1 MDNKMYCTNCGA
13 EMDPNASICVKCG
26 VNKGKVKKYCAHCGK
41 PVSEE
46 QDVCTNCGAQL
57 SNRIDISKGK
67 DTIKNLSDKAIKETG
82 NLAELASKK
91 TGKRI
96 KPVHLISALGAL
108 VVVIVA
114 AVFLMMP
121 KHLDGTYT
129 TKVNVLFAEVEDSYI
144 FDGDKFTEKVD
155 GDKRTTG
162 TYEIKDG
169 KVILKPLNGESIT
182 GELSKDKKTITID
195 KLEYKKNEE
204 K

>member
-91 TGKRI
+91 TGKQI

-129 TKVNVLFAEVEDSYI
+129 TKVNVLIAEVKASYS
-144 FDGDKFTEKVD
+144 FDGDKFTERVNGEKT
-155 GDKRTTG
+155 KTG
-162 TYEIKDG
+162 TYKIKDG

>member
-26 VNKGKVKKYCAHCGK
+26 VNKGKIKKYCAHCGK

-91 TGKRI
+91 TGKQI
-96 KPVHLISALGAL
+96 KPVYLISALGAL
-108 VVVIVA
+108 IAVIVI

-129 TKVNVLFAEVEDSYI
+129 TKVNILFAEVEDSYI

-169 KVILKPLNGESIT
+169 KVTLKPLNGESIT

-195 KLEYKKNEE
+195 NYKYKKVEE

>member
-91 TGKRI
+91 TGKQI

-108 VVVIVA
+108 VVVIVV

-129 TKVNVLFAEVEDSYI
+129 TKVNVLIAEVKASYS
-144 FDGDKFTEKVD
+144 FDGDKFTKRVNGEKT
-155 GDKRTTG
+155 KTG

-195 KLEYKKNEE
+195 
-204 K
+204 

>member
-1 MDNKMYCTNCGA
+1 MIKMYCTNCGA

-26 VNKGKVKKYCAHCGK
+26 VNKGKIKKYCAHCGK

-91 TGKRI
+91 TGKQI
-96 KPVHLISALGAL
+96 KPVYLISALGAL
-108 VVVIVA
+108 IAVIVV
-114 AVFLMMP
+114 AVFLMTP

-129 TKVNVLFAEVEDSYI
+129 TKVNILFAEVEDSYI

-169 KVILKPLNGESIT
+169 KVTLKPLNGESIT

-195 KLEYKKNEE
+195 NYKYKKVEE

>member
-1 MDNKMYCTNCGA
+1 
-13 EMDPNASICVKCG
+13 
-26 VNKGKVKKYCAHCGK
+26 
-41 PVSEE
+41 
-46 QDVCTNCGAQL
+46 
-57 SNRIDISKGK
+57 
-67 DTIKNLSDKAIKETG
+67 
-82 NLAELASKK
+82 
-91 TGKRI
+91 
-96 KPVHLISALGAL
+96 
-108 VVVIVA
+108 
-114 AVFLMMP
+114 MP

>member
-91 TGKRI
+91 TGKQI

-108 VVVIVA
+108 VVVIVV

-129 TKVNVLFAEVEDSYI
+129 TKVNVLIAEVKASYS
-144 FDGDKFTEKVD
+144 FDGDKFT
-155 GDKRTTG
+155 KR
-162 TYEIKDG
+162 
-169 KVILKPLNGESIT
+169 VNGEKTTRHKLIALVMQFR
-182 GELSKDKKTITID
+182 EHLSVHANIHRPLIANGIVDNLPTFSW
-195 KLEYKKNEE
+195 
-204 K
+204 

>member
-26 VNKGKVKKYCAHCGK
+26 VNKGKIKKYCAHCGK

-91 TGKRI
+91 MGKQI
-96 KPVHLISALGAL
+96 KPVYLISALGAL
-108 VVVIVA
+108 IAVIVV

-129 TKVNVLFAEVEDSYI
+129 TKVNILFAEVEDSYI

-169 KVILKPLNGESIT
+169 KVTLKPLNGESIT

-195 KLEYKKNEE
+195 NYKYKKVEE

>member
-26 VNKGKVKKYCAHCGK
+26 VNKGKIKKYCSHCGK

-91 TGKRI
+91 TGKQI
-96 KPVHLISALGAL
+96 KPVYLISALGAL
-108 VVVIVA
+108 IAVIVV

-129 TKVNVLFAEVEDSYI
+129 TKVNILFAEVEDSYI

-169 KVILKPLNGESIT
+169 KVTLKPLNGESIT

-195 KLEYKKNEE
+195 NYKYKKVEE

>member
-91 TGKRI
+91 TGKQI

-144 FDGDKFTEKVD
+144 FDGDK
-155 GDKRTTG
+155 RTTG

>member
-46 QDVCTNCGAQL
+46 QDVCINCGTQL

-91 TGKRI
+91 TGKQI
-96 KPVHLISALGAL
+96 KPVYLISALGAL
-108 VVVIVA
+108 IAVIVV

-129 TKVNVLFAEVEDSYI
+129 TKVNVLFAEVEASYS
-144 FDGDKFTEKVD
+144 FDGDKFTERVNGEKA
-155 GDKRTTG
+155 KSG
-162 TYEIKDG
+162 TYEIKDDE
-169 KVILKPLNGESIT
+169 VILKPLNDKSMI

-195 KLEYKKNEE
+195 NYKYKKVEE